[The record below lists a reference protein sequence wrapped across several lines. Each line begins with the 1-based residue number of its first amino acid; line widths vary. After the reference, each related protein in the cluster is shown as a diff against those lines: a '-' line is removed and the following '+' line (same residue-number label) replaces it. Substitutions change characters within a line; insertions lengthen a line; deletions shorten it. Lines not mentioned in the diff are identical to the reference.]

1 MAPKAKAKAAA
12 ATDDD
17 DPEVSRA
24 AHLSANLKKSH
35 KARTDAL
42 FKRSDVVSEHV
53 KDEAER
59 AALDPNMIL
68 MIYLA
73 FLAHLLNP
81 CARPR
86 RQCTLSSHATAAP
99 TYPPQPRVRVLLA
112 GRARYRQ
119 CNKVVHETWCLVWF
133 LLLGDSGIGKSKVR
147 PAHRPP
153 IAHAHAH
160 AHAHRYCGY
169 RSLDRARARYF
180 DARRAAP
187 ST

>member
-1 MAPKAKAKAAA
+1 MSARGATAPKAKAKAAA
-12 ATDDD
+12 ATEDD

-112 GRARYRQ
+112 GRARYP
-119 CNKVVHETWCLVWF
+119 VPE
-133 LLLGDSGIGKSKVR
+133 LGRDCRKSQKSK
-147 PAHRPP
+147 AK
-153 IAHAHAH
+153 AKAKKQKQQQKQ
-160 AHAHRYCGY
+160 
-169 RSLDRARARYF
+169 L
-180 DARRAAP
+180 
-187 ST
+187 

>member
-12 ATDDD
+12 ATEDD

-86 RQCTLSSHATAAP
+86 RQCTLAVVARGPWRAVACGGKGGGGGGDLARHNRG
-99 TYPPQPRVRVLLA
+99 RV
-112 GRARYRQ
+112 
-119 CNKVVHETWCLVWF
+119 
-133 LLLGDSGIGKSKVR
+133 
-147 PAHRPP
+147 
-153 IAHAHAH
+153 
-160 AHAHRYCGY
+160 
-169 RSLDRARARYF
+169 
-180 DARRAAP
+180 AP
-187 ST
+187 SRHERCKRIRVAYVCLHGM